1 MREARP
7 FYEPSYKLEVAK
19 KVVDQEFSITQ
30 ICRDLSI
37 SQSAVSRWVKQY
49 RSEMNGH
56 KGVGN
61 PLTPELQRI
70 RVLEAENRQL
80 REDNDLLKKA
90 SAFFAKHQK

>member
-1 MREARP
+1 MSEARP

-37 SQSAVSRWVKQY
+37 SQSAVSRWVRQY
-49 RSEMNGH
+49 RSEMKGQ

-61 PLTPELQRI
+61 PLTP
-70 RVLEAENRQL
+70 
-80 REDNDLLKKA
+80 
-90 SAFFAKHQK
+90 

>member
-1 MREARP
+1 MSEVKR
-7 FYEPSYKLEVAK
+7 FYEPSYKLEVEK

-37 SQSAVSRWVKQY
+37 SQSAVSKWVRQY
-49 RSEMNGH
+49 RSEMSGQM
-56 KGVGN
+56 GIGN

-80 REDNDLLKKA
+80 REDNDFLKKA